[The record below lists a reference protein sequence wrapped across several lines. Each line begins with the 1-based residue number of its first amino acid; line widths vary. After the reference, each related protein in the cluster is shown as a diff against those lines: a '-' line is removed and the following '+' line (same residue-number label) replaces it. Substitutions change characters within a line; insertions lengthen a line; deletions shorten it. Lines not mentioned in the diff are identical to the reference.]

1 MVRKRI
7 ITKEGEGCVISGNL
21 GGIRTEKRQWSPK
34 SSNSFPFIFYFLSFR
49 AL

>member
-1 MVRKRI
+1 MSSQRK
-7 ITKEGEGCVISGNL
+7 GEDHIISGIL
-21 GGIRTEKRQWSPK
+21 GGFRIERRQWNPK